1 MLKVLCGLLGMFAIP
16 LAYALTS
23 ETEAP
28 IDKVSPMTV
37 VVFLVVI
44 AAAIVGFF
52 WWNAR
57 RDRPRDGGG
66 KTRS

>member
-1 MLKVLCGLLGMFAIP
+1 MLQAFSALLGLFVVP

-28 IDKVSPMTV
+28 MEQVSPATV
-37 VVFLVVI
+37 FVFLILVVAI
-44 AAAIVGFF
+44 IVGFF

-57 RDRPRDGGG
+57 RDRRSDEA
-66 KTRS
+66 KTRN